1 MTSQPQVTNNQTWS
15 ESINPQLT
23 RRLLRPMVSPGVI
36 GTQIAGSIISRVQ
49 GMTNGLP
56 LMGKLIQRQQRLEG
70 QSAEAVPI
78 VYAQRIRPAAK
89 QVETGNVTSPI
100 TSTNVA
106 SPTRETGK
114 ELPLISTRF
123 QVEKETSVQ
132 KSTGSNSQKS
142 TENPKPQTSNS
153 IPSERGKSGTKPL
166 IVQAKFVNSTKRT
179 SQRADSESKPLVS
192 GLESSRETRLSS
204 ELSWPVVQAKPIDFL
219 EKSGTGNSDAA
230 RSWGFPRG
238 LQGADAGSAHSPSP
252 SATASRREQGTVDKN
267 LDKHYQ
273 KTTLQAK
280 RSLGSS
286 GNLTQSPVIQRS
298 PMRSLNKEIVKS
310 PSEGNQPLIQ
320 PTPERPVIKE
330 IVKSPSEGNQPL
342 IQPTPERPVI
352 KEIVK
357 SPSQGNQPL
366 IQPTPERPVIK
377 EIVKSPS
384 QGNQPLIQRTP
395 ERPVVREISGKDG
408 YQLSAPLIF
417 SASGVNRTSFAGN
430 GLGVS
435 SSPSI
440 ADNGSGVI
448 QRMPSAN
455 GASVSTPLSTTRLQS
470 TTVIQKA
477 SENTTSATTSS
488 QSFEDIDVDELVDKV
503 HHKLMQNLTIESE
516 RRGLTQWH

>member
-89 QVETGNVTSPI
+89 QVETGHVTSPI

-123 QVEKETSVQ
+123 QVDKDTSVQ

-142 TENPKPQTSNS
+142 RENPTPQTSNS

-166 IVQAKFVNSTKRT
+166 IVQAKFVNSTKRN
-179 SQRADSESKPLVS
+179 SQKVDSDHKPLVS

-219 EKSGTGNSDAA
+219 QKSGTGN
-230 RSWGFPRG
+230 
-238 LQGADAGSAHSPSP
+238 
-252 SATASRREQGTVDKN
+252 REQGTVDKN

-286 GNLTQSPVIQRS
+286 GKLTQSPVIQRS

>member
-15 ESINPQLT
+15 ESINPKLT

-36 GTQIAGSIISRVQ
+36 GTKVAGSIISRIQ

-56 LMGKLIQRQQRLEG
+56 LMAKLIQRQQPLEG
-70 QSAEAVPI
+70 QSAAAVPI
-78 VYAQRIRPAAK
+78 VYAQPIRPAAE
-89 QVETGNVTSPI
+89 QVQTGHITSPI
-100 TSTNVA
+100 TSANVP
-106 SPTRETGK
+106 SGTRETDK
-114 ELPLISTRF
+114 ELPLRSTRF
-123 QVEKETSVQ
+123 QVDKETSVQ

-142 TENPKPQTSNS
+142 RENSTPQTSSS
-153 IPSERGKSGTKPL
+153 IPSERGKSATKSL
-166 IVQAKFVNSTKRT
+166 IVQAKFVNSTKRN
-179 SQRADSESKPLVS
+179 SQRADSDHKPLVS

-204 ELSWPVVQAKPIDFL
+204 DLSWPVVQAKPINL
-219 EKSGTGNSDAA
+219 QSSSDELT
-230 RSWGFPRG
+230 SLP
-238 LQGADAGSAHSPSP
+238 LAGSPLNPPILGDFNSISPQNWGARGAGDLTSISP
-252 SATASRREQGTVDKN
+252 QNWGARGAKPTVKN
-267 LDKHYQ
+267 NLKNTN
-273 KTTLQAK
+273 TTLPTESNLPLA
-280 RSLGSS
+280 SS

-298 PMRSLNKEIVKS
+298 PKRSL
-310 PSEGNQPLIQ
+310 
-320 PTPERPVIKE
+320 
-330 IVKSPSEGNQPL
+330 
-342 IQPTPERPVI
+342 I

-366 IQPTPERPVIK
+366 IQRTPERPVVKEIVKSPSQGNQPLIQRTPERPVVK

-395 ERPVVREISGKDG
+395 ERPVVREISETDG

-417 SASGVNRTSFAGN
+417 SASGVNGRSFSGN

>member
-219 EKSGTGNSDAA
+219 EKSGTGN
-230 RSWGFPRG
+230 
-238 LQGADAGSAHSPSP
+238 
-252 SATASRREQGTVDKN
+252 REQGTVDKN

-273 KTTLQAK
+273 KTTLQSK

-298 PMRSLNKEIVKS
+298 PERTLIKEIVS
-310 PSEGNQPLIQ
+310 PQSQGNQPLIQ
-320 PTPERPVIKE
+320 RSPERSVVRE
-330 IVKSPSEGNQPL
+330 ISGKDHDPPQPPLIRGEPYSKSPERAIPPSGDNRGSPSLKTRPSPSQGNQPL
-342 IQPTPERPVI
+342 IQRTPERPVI

-357 SPSQGNQPL
+357 SPSQGNQP
-366 IQPTPERPVIK
+366 V
-377 EIVKSPS
+377 
-384 QGNQPLIQRTP
+384 IQRTP
-395 ERPVVREISGKDG
+395 ERPVVREISETDG

-417 SASGVNRTSFAGN
+417 SASGVNGRSFAGN

-440 ADNGSGVI
+440 ADHGSGVI